1 MSGRQGD
8 QGGQGGQ
15 GSQGSHGSHGSH
27 GSQDGM
33 DCKEIW
39 ESMLFH
45 VEDTQISILR
55 EVKVSFQSL
64 IWCKDYM

>member
-15 GSQGSHGSHGSH
+15 GSQGCQ

-55 EVKVSFQSL
+55 EVKVSLQSL
-64 IWCKDYM
+64 I

>member
-15 GSQGSHGSHGSH
+15 GSQGSQGSL
-27 GSQDGM
+27 DGM